1 MKIESI
7 SPVQPSQD
15 AGTETVGHFE
25 GRSVTR
31 AAVRGD
37 DRSSV
42 AGLARWLARW
52 LARNVAGDP
61 RSEQALQR
69 LADGDGTPL
78 EARTVRRR

>member
-7 SPVQPSQD
+7 PPVQPSQD
-15 AGTETVGHFE
+15 AGAEAVGHFE

-42 AGLARWLARW
+42 AGLARWL
-52 LARNVAGDP
+52 
-61 RSEQALQR
+61 
-69 LADGDGTPL
+69 
-78 EARTVRRR
+78 

>member
-7 SPVQPSQD
+7 PPVQPSQD
-15 AGTETVGHFE
+15 AGAEAVGHFE

-42 AGLARWLARW
+42 A
-52 LARNVAGDP
+52 
-61 RSEQALQR
+61 
-69 LADGDGTPL
+69 
-78 EARTVRRR
+78 

>member
-15 AGTETVGHFE
+15 AGAETVGHFE

-42 AGLARWLARW
+42 AGLARWLA
-52 LARNVAGDP
+52 P

>member
-15 AGTETVGHFE
+15 AGAEAVGHFE

-31 AAVRGD
+31 AAVRGE

-42 AGLARWLARW
+42 AGLARW

-78 EARTVRRR
+78 EACTVRRR

>member
-7 SPVQPSQD
+7 SLVQPSQD
-15 AGTETVGHFE
+15 AGAEAVGHFE

-31 AAVRGD
+31 AAVRGE

-42 AGLARWLARW
+42 AG

>member
-7 SPVQPSQD
+7 SLVQPSQD
-15 AGTETVGHFE
+15 AGTEAVGHFE

-42 AGLARWLARW
+42 AGLARW

>member
-15 AGTETVGHFE
+15 AGAETVGHFE

-31 AAVRGD
+31 TAVRGD

-42 AGLARWLARW
+42 AGLARWLAR
-52 LARNVAGDP
+52 NVAGDP
-61 RSEQALQR
+61 
-69 LADGDGTPL
+69 
-78 EARTVRRR
+78 

>member
-15 AGTETVGHFE
+15 AGAETVGHFE

-42 AGLARWLARW
+42 AGLARWLAR
-52 LARNVAGDP
+52 NVA
-61 RSEQALQR
+61 SEQALQR

>member
-15 AGTETVGHFE
+15 AGAETVGHFE

-31 AAVRGD
+31 TAVRGD

-42 AGLARWLARW
+42 AGLARWLAR
-52 LARNVAGDP
+52 NVAGDP
-61 RSEQALQR
+61 R
-69 LADGDGTPL
+69 
-78 EARTVRRR
+78 

>member
-15 AGTETVGHFE
+15 AGAEAVGHFE

-31 AAVRGD
+31 AAVRGE

-42 AGLARWLARW
+42 AGLARWL
-52 LARNVAGDP
+52 AGDP